1 MQMIF
6 GRIGFGVFA
15 AASVIGARASADDA
29 KPAVGELAPPPE
41 QLMVAAVDESTAAE
55 SRLARQP
62 VPGDYPAASA
72 GSAGTLHGQLT
83 GFLAYN
89 FSIPVGSVRDFTTNV
104 SPLGLE
110 LQLREWVLPSLSIG
124 ASAEWSNFVDDRP
137 PTTYTVQNG
146 ALTAAAFNHVS
157 TWNVRLLVHYYFNE
171 RGQFLP
177 YVGPHLGVGW
187 SAFDSEVADLQFSD
201 TEFSFAYGLD
211 AGAVFRFGTS
221 QFALAN
227 VRYAAQPGSEFLGFV
242 DNVQT
247 VSVQVGIGL

>member
-1 MQMIF
+1 MRAIL
-6 GRIGFGVFA
+6 GRVGLGVFIAGSVVSARAQADEPRPADELAALPERLAVA
-15 AASVIGARASADDA
+15 AADEGTVPER
-29 KPAVGELAPPPE
+29 PLAA
-41 QLMVAAVDESTAAE
+41 QS
-55 SRLARQP
+55 
-62 VPGDYPAASA
+62 VPGDYPVARASTE
-72 GSAGTLHGQLT
+72 GTLHGQLT

-110 LQLREWVLPSLSIG
+110 LQLREWVLPNLSIG

-137 PTTYTVQNG
+137 PTTYTVENG

-157 TWNVRLLVHYYFNE
+157 TWNVRLLVHYYFKE

-187 SAFDSEVADLQFSD
+187 AAFDSEVADLQFSD

-211 AGAVFRFGTS
+211 AGAVFRFGTA

-227 VRYAAQPGSEFLGFV
+227 LRYASQPGSEFLGFV

-247 VSVQVGIGL
+247 LSVQVGVGL